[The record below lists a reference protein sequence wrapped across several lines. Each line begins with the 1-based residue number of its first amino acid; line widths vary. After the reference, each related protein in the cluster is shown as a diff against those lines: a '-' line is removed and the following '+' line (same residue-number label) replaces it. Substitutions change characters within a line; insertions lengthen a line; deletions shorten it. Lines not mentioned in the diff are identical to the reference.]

1 LTSTVSKKR
10 AYQRRRA
17 SADMWRLG

>member
-17 SADMWRLG
+17 SAVMWRFG